1 MRCCCCKKKNVKN
14 VKSKKEE
21 LLIIVGSHGA
31 LNYCTVPYY
40 HVQLSMEIKEQIK
53 IVAVDLIFIC
63 NNVNVYE
70 KTVAACTASCCYCV
84 FLLLHITRC

>member
-1 MRCCCCKKKNVKN
+1 MSCCCCKKKNVKN

-21 LLIIVGSHGA
+21 LFFVGSHGD

-40 HVQLSMEIKEQIK
+40 HVQLSMEIKDQIK
-53 IVAVDLIFIC
+53 IVAVDLIFNC

-70 KTVAACTASCCYCV
+70 TTVAACTASCCYCV